1 VIQAVQSA
9 LPASAVHDSVQS
21 ILAGA
26 AYRRTLSTTILER
39 LLLWLGEGLG
49 TLIRAMR
56 GVPGGRAI
64 AIAVAVLLVALVVAR
79 LFIAAQAR
87 DGEGVSFGSRGG
99 VSRREDPWRAAERL
113 AATGDFEGAAHQLY
127 RGVLASLQQGE
138 RLRLDPSHT
147 SGDYTRELRARGS
160 GALNPFR
167 AFARRFDVAV
177 YGHGVCDA
185 ALYDDLRRLA
195 DPLRQRA
202 RAA

>member
-1 VIQAVQSA
+1 VIQAVPSA
-9 LPASAVHDSVQS
+9 LPASAVHDSVRS
-21 ILAGA
+21 ILTGA

-39 LLLWLGEGLG
+39 LLLWLGEGLAA
-49 TLIRAMR
+49 LSRAMR
-56 GVPGGRAI
+56 GMPGGRTLVI
-64 AIAVAVLLVALVVAR
+64 GVAVLLVALVVAR
-79 LFIAAQAR
+79 LLIAAQAR
-87 DGEGVSFGSRGG
+87 DGEDISFGSHGS

-113 AATGDFEGAAHQLY
+113 AAAGDFEGAAHQLY

-147 SGDYTRELRARGS
+147 SGDYARELRARGS
-160 GALNPFR
+160 AALSPFR

-177 YGHGVCDA
+177 YGHGTCDA
-185 ALYDDLRRLA
+185 ALYDDLRLLA